1 MYRTTPHTTTG
12 TFLAQMLFHHI
23 TNNGLPTIQ
32 PNKSTVSNWETNYR
46 ERNKEY
52 IDKKQFTKHKDFQIG
67 EKVLVKRPKT
77 KSKMDSFYEQ
87 HPYTITENYNNSVRI
102 KDTKGKV
109 HIRNKAHVKQYFQKP
124 IYISSTTHGIIEI
137 NHNVI
142 WEMISSY
149 IHQRTI
155 WNQQYRFRWN
165 WVNSIWWNYT
175 LMLDSDQE
183 SSCNDD
189 FSAGTTD
196 SVDQPRSYI
205 PLNLAEQQKC
215 QST

>member
-23 TNNGLPTIQ
+23 PNNGLPTIQ

-46 ERNKEY
+46 EWNKEY

-67 EKVLVKRPKT
+67 ERVLVKRPKT

-124 IYISSTTHGIIEI
+124 I
-137 NHNVI
+137 
-142 WEMISSY
+142 
-149 IHQRTI
+149 
-155 WNQQYRFRWN
+155 
-165 WVNSIWWNYT
+165 
-175 LMLDSDQE
+175 
-183 SSCNDD
+183 
-189 FSAGTTD
+189 
-196 SVDQPRSYI
+196 
-205 PLNLAEQQKC
+205 
-215 QST
+215 